1 MTIKVVFKETATE
14 GKLVKEYRSN
24 RVTFPPELPYMII
37 GAFPKIAGKTESIF
51 LPEIF
56 TVEISD

>member
-1 MTIKVVFKETATE
+1 MTIKVVFKETNE
-14 GKLVKEYRSN
+14 RGRVVKEYRTN
-24 RVTFPPELPYMII
+24 RVTFPPELPYLII

-56 TVEISD
+56 TVEITD

>member
-1 MTIKVVFKETATE
+1 MTIKITFKETNDH
-14 GKLVKEYRSN
+14 GRIQKEYRSN

-37 GAFPKIAGKTESIF
+37 GAFPKIAGRSESIF